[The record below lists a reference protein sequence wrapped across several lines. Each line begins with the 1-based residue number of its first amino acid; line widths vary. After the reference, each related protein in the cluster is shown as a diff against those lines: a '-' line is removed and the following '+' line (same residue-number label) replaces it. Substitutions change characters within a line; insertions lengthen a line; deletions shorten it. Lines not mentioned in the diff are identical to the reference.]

1 MNSRPPAAATPA
13 DDGREPGVDAYGR
26 SARTVQR
33 MVRHRLGWNGLAV
46 RSAAVG
52 SAHASH
58 PPRPTTSRFDHQP
71 SDPSHPIWKHHPDD
85 HDHVAP
91 VWLRKHHPQ
100 ADAPCL
106 TTGQADD
113 PRDQDCAA
121 SVVDVN
127 PCTDVTDVCAATNAP
142 VADQSERSTHHRPP
156 TPREKPPSRSADL
169 RCRFVAKQTTGIP
182 ATPMMPIAAQSTGC
196 LTHPAAVR
204 SLATAARANRDPA
217 GGTLRHG
224 KAVAHTDLETRLG
237 RVDRLHTL
245 PKARSVPLLSLQHQ
259 IHPGM
264 DHLVTKRAFRRLPRQ
279 GIQQRPRQNNLAPEG
294 WRHRWPSPVETGRS
308 AQAAITPTQRK
319 QGLLSLAERSL
330 EMLPIQ
336 AMKQRE
342 QWLERHEWRRP

>member
-1 MNSRPPAAATPA
+1 MNSRPLAEATPA
-13 DDGREPGVDAYGR
+13 DDGREPGVDACGL
-26 SARTVQR
+26 SAVTVQLMLR
-33 MVRHRLGWNGLAV
+33 SRLARNG
-46 RSAAVG
+46 AAEG
-52 SAHASH
+52 SAVAQTNRASR
-58 PPRPTTSRFDHQP
+58 PPRPTASRFGHQP
-71 SDPSHPIWKHHPDD
+71 NDPSHPSGRRHPGDPKF
-85 HDHVAP
+85 VAR
-91 VWLRKHHPQ
+91 VWLRRHHPQ
-100 ADAPCL
+100 ADVRCP
-106 TTGQADD
+106 TTDQADD
-113 PRDQDCAA
+113 PRDQDCAE

-196 LTHPAAVR
+196 LTHPAAIR
-204 SLATAARANRDPA
+204 GLAAAARADRDPA
-217 GGTLRHG
+217 RGTLRHG
-224 KAVAHTDLETRLG
+224 KAVAHADLETRLG
-237 RVDRLHTL
+237 RIDCLHAL
-245 PKARSVPLLSLQHQ
+245 PKAGSMALLSLQHQ

-264 DHLVTKRAFRRLPRQ
+264 DHLVTKRAFRGFSWQR
-279 GIQQRPRQNNLAPEG
+279 IQQRSGQNNLAPEG
-294 WRHRWPSPVETGRS
+294 WRHRWPSSVETGRS